1 MTIRHTKTILVAL
14 CIASASLAYGYY
26 AWGSRLRLRDIA
38 TFLAGARPVGV
49 LANDPLSSLGLRAQD
64 VLPVAANGP
73 VRYVGKS
80 QYLNHARAVVTHTI
94 DDSTRYIATCLDTMD
109 KYGIKAT
116 VFVSTQ
122 AGAINE
128 LWPRLRQAIHNGH
141 EIGSHSRRHQCQW
154 PDTFPFCFRA
164 YTDFE
169 INGSRDDI
177 LRNTDQSY
185 VWSWCYPCG
194 NCAGFDFVQR
204 KLSRAGYLVARNY
217 PGEVEDRHNVPDLQ
231 TYDLNPYNA
240 TYTQVAQK
248 KGGIAKSGRTDVTVL
263 NQKFDEV
270 YQHGGIYNFLS
281 HPQWLDYGAD
291 QFYERHL
298 AHLAGRN
305 DVWYVPMGPLYAY
318 HTVQE
323 KSEVRALDAQQKQ
336 GRFVVYNNLD
346 PKIFQNSITLEFK
359 AATFRSVRSGGRLI
373 GEHKSEVTQRWN
385 EEYFQREGDT
395 VYVTLRPNTILEFE

>member
-1 MTIRHTKTILVAL
+1 MLRPLVTTVKLQRCCAVFPGPARASLSRNLGSHKSLIRAERFCSARMHWPHSSLVSNDTIMTIRHTKTILVAL

-141 EIGSHSRRHQCQW
+141 EIGSHSRRHQCQ
-154 PDTFPFCFRA
+154 
-164 YTDFE
+164 
-169 INGSRDDI
+169 
-177 LRNTDQSY
+177 
-185 VWSWCYPCG
+185 
-194 NCAGFDFVQR
+194 
-204 KLSRAGYLVARNY
+204 
-217 PGEVEDRHNVPDLQ
+217 
-231 TYDLNPYNA
+231 
-240 TYTQVAQK
+240 
-248 KGGIAKSGRTDVTVL
+248 
-263 NQKFDEV
+263 
-270 YQHGGIYNFLS
+270 
-281 HPQWLDYGAD
+281 
-291 QFYERHL
+291 
-298 AHLAGRN
+298 
-305 DVWYVPMGPLYAY
+305 
-318 HTVQE
+318 
-323 KSEVRALDAQQKQ
+323 
-336 GRFVVYNNLD
+336 
-346 PKIFQNSITLEFK
+346 
-359 AATFRSVRSGGRLI
+359 
-373 GEHKSEVTQRWN
+373 
-385 EEYFQREGDT
+385 
-395 VYVTLRPNTILEFE
+395 